1 VKKILFVC
9 MGNICRSPSAEA
21 VFRQLTVAEGRAND
35 FILDSA
41 GTHSYHIGA
50 KPDGRSIRAAL
61 KRNIE
66 MSHLR
71 ARQVEAA
78 DWDRFDYLVVMDET
92 NRGNLRKMFPDKQH
106 HKVKSMMSFAQL
118 SGYGE
123 VPDPYYGDGAGFEL
137 VLDLLE
143 QASKGLYEYL
153 TDDSS
158 TLL

>member
-1 VKKILFVC
+1 

-21 VFRQLTVAEGRAND
+21 VFRQLTVTEGRAND

-50 KPDGRSIRAAL
+50 KPDDRSIRAAL
-61 KRNIE
+61 KRNID
-66 MSHLR
+66 MNHLR
-71 ARQVEAA
+71 ARQVEAE
-78 DWDRFDYLVVMDET
+78 DWDKFDYLVVMDEA
-92 NRGNLRKMFPDKQH
+92 NHANLRSMFPNKPH
-106 HKVKSMMSFAQL
+106 HKVKSMMKFAQQ

-123 VPDPYYGDGAGFEL
+123 VPDPYYGDGGGFEL

-153 TDDSS
+153 TDEGS
-158 TLL
+158 TSL